1 MSVAT
6 TSPQQ
11 SATVTANAGGAGE
24 NTIPTT
30 IINNPVIERIVE
42 TTRLIT
48 EGGISPEL
56 LEKKI
61 NELDGKLSARLSSL
75 SAANST
81 QVSYV
86 YAAAA
91 SVGNIDHLKSVDLET
106 PTIRGGS
113 ITNTTVSAKSLAV
126 TGTGTSTAANGFD
139 ISDGCFA
146 IDGVCISGSGGGS
159 SFRHAWELLDGVLSA
174 TTSVPILV
182 NNATSTIT
190 NLVMVNA
197 TTTNATTTTFAI
209 GSLTGP
215 LQALSGVV
223 SATSTL
229 SPAYGGTGNST
240 FSIGDILYASAAG
253 TLSRLSVG
261 STGQVLKVAAGLPSW
276 GADAQGSGGAGA
288 WATSTDNLALY
299 PTDTSQVV
307 LVGQSATST
316 TNNILE
322 VLGNTLFRGNVISYY
337 ANTAPYFTATSTTAS
352 IFPYASTTAFG
363 VSGTFYADTAS
374 TTNLTISSLGTPAGT
389 FLAVN
394 PSGVVIATTT
404 PSGGGSGTVTS
415 ITAGSGLSGG
425 TITTSGTVSLD
436 LANSNTWTAL
446 QLFAAG
452 ASTTNFSN
460 VGTAYFGSTATTTIN
475 SSGDLLVAGSTTLQ
489 NFTGI
494 NATSTNATTTAFNIA
509 GTIMG
514 AGLSSCSG
522 SSDKLIWNATT
533 HQFGCGADA
542 GAGGGIT
549 ALGAQYSSFQSGSS
563 QTFATSSDTN
573 LLLTITS
580 SGDTH
585 TFTPSWTGTLAV
597 DRGGTGAATLGASQL
612 LYGNGTGAVATV
624 ATSSLAAGTGLTVSG
639 GSLGYQIGGSTDT
652 LALANIA
659 ANSVLANVTGSAA
672 TPTELSTS

>member
-1 MSVAT
+1 MSDEIFFDGKRFVSASEASLSSSRARDYIARLCRHGRIAGRRIGKNWYVDHASLTNFLVTQEHAKGEHREELTRQRVREYHGENVPRQVADVSSARPAPVASVVPDVSRVISARSNEIKNKMAAAVAGQTRGAMGQAKNFLNTPGGLAHAAFQTLPTQAGAHVPAYVLTPMVEFFHKVTALALSAMLIFGTYAVVDPSYARFAADSVRDRVDYVIDSYHALRSGPNKFANRPLMQVAAAGNPDGTLSSFASLLPRATAALARTLNARIDSAVYSVAFPESLT
-6 TSPQQ
+6 QRSVVAVEITPYTNGTKSAVRAEPGTVQ
-11 SATVTANAGGAGE
+11 SNVSGPA
-24 NTIPTT
+24 T

-42 TTRLIT
+42 TTRLIA

-159 SFRHAWELLDGVLSA
+159 SFGQAWELLDGVLSA

-197 TTTNATTTTFAI
+197 TTTNAPTPPFAI

-337 ANTAPYFTATSTTAS
+337 ANTAPYFT
-352 IFPYASTTAFG
+352 
-363 VSGTFYADTAS
+363 
-374 TTNLTISSLGTPAGT
+374 
-389 FLAVN
+389 
-394 PSGVVIATTT
+394 
-404 PSGGGSGTVTS
+404 
-415 ITAGSGLSGG
+415 
-425 TITTSGTVSLD
+425 
-436 LANSNTWTAL
+436 
-446 QLFAAG
+446 
-452 ASTTNFSN
+452 
-460 VGTAYFGSTATTTIN
+460 
-475 SSGDLLVAGSTTLQ
+475 
-489 NFTGI
+489 
-494 NATSTNATTTAFNIA
+494 
-509 GTIMG
+509 
-514 AGLSSCSG
+514 
-522 SSDKLIWNATT
+522 
-533 HQFGCGADA
+533 
-542 GAGGGIT
+542 
-549 ALGAQYSSFQSGSS
+549 
-563 QTFATSSDTN
+563 
-573 LLLTITS
+573 
-580 SGDTH
+580 
-585 TFTPSWTGTLAV
+585 
-597 DRGGTGAATLGASQL
+597 
-612 LYGNGTGAVATV
+612 
-624 ATSSLAAGTGLTVSG
+624 
-639 GSLGYQIGGSTDT
+639 
-652 LALANIA
+652 
-659 ANSVLANVTGSAA
+659 
-672 TPTELSTS
+672 E